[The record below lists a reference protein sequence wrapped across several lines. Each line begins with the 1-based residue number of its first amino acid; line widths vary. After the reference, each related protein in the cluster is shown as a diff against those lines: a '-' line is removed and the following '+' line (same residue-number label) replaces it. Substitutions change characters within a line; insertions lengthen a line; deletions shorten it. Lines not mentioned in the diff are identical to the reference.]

1 MRRWGLV
8 AGDLRHRSSERT
20 SGRRCLVPRA
30 ECDGPARGEQRCVT
44 VLNQIQ
50 HEQQYSNT
58 NPLSRTH

>member
-1 MRRWGLV
+1 MV
-8 AGDLRHRSSERT
+8 AT
-20 SGRRCLVPRA
+20 NSGTVVGEVDMAPVPI
-30 ECDGPARGEQRCVT
+30 VT

>member
-30 ECDGPARGEQRCVT
+30 ECDGPARGEQRCRPVGRDRCWA
-44 VLNQIQ
+44 V
-50 HEQQYSNT
+50 
-58 NPLSRTH
+58 